1 MRSHHRPIIE
11 AVRINVNELSLVH
24 ITAQMDAFVELD
36 QVVCSEDTGDEEV
49 TKQPRISIYSSSF
62 SRNAFPDGLSPVKS
76 LLFAISE
83 AIDFPSS
90 TPH

>member
-11 AVRINVNELSLVH
+11 TVRINVNELSLVH

-49 TKQPRISIYSSSF
+49 T
-62 SRNAFPDGLSPVKS
+62 N
-76 LLFAISE
+76 
-83 AIDFPSS
+83 
-90 TPH
+90 

>member
-24 ITAQMDAFVELD
+24 ITAQMDVFVELD

-49 TKQPRISIYSSSF
+49 TK
-62 SRNAFPDGLSPVKS
+62 
-76 LLFAISE
+76 
-83 AIDFPSS
+83 
-90 TPH
+90 